1 MLYGYWYIIIYIL
14 TEDLYKNISD
24 DVKIWF
30 HTSNYDENDKEPL
43 PIGKRRGVYGFFK
56 YELTG
61 NIMKEFI
68 VLRTKTYAYL
78 TDDDDDDDDDDDE
91 TKKIRETKKCVIKRK
106 LMFENYKDCLSNGE
120 VILISQKNLKVIIK
134 QCTQKKSVKF
144 R

>member
-1 MLYGYWYIIIYIL
+1 MLYGYWYIIIDIL

>member
-1 MLYGYWYIIIYIL
+1 
-14 TEDLYKNISD
+14 
-24 DVKIWF
+24 
-30 HTSNYDENDKEPL
+30 
-43 PIGKRRGVYGFFK
+43 
-56 YELTG
+56 
-61 NIMKEFI
+61 MKEFI

-78 TDDDDDDDDDDDE
+78 TDDDDDDDE

>member
-78 TDDDDDDDDDDDE
+78 TDDDDDDDDDDE

>member
-1 MLYGYWYIIIYIL
+1 
-14 TEDLYKNISD
+14 
-24 DVKIWF
+24 
-30 HTSNYDENDKEPL
+30 
-43 PIGKRRGVYGFFK
+43 
-56 YELTG
+56 
-61 NIMKEFI
+61 MKEFI

-91 TKKIRETKKCVIKRK
+91 TKKIREIKKCVIKRK

>member
-30 HTSNYDENDKEPL
+30 YTSNYDENDKEPL

-78 TDDDDDDDDDDDE
+78 TDDDDDDEE

>member
-78 TDDDDDDDDDDDE
+78 TDDDDDDDDE

>member
-1 MLYGYWYIIIYIL
+1 
-14 TEDLYKNISD
+14 
-24 DVKIWF
+24 
-30 HTSNYDENDKEPL
+30 
-43 PIGKRRGVYGFFK
+43 
-56 YELTG
+56 
-61 NIMKEFI
+61 MKEFI
-68 VLRTKTYAYL
+68 ILRTKTYAYL
-78 TDDDDDDDDDDDE
+78 TDDDDDDDE

>member
-78 TDDDDDDDDDDDE
+78 TDDDDDDDDDE

>member
-91 TKKIRETKKCVIKRK
+91 TKKRRETKKWVIKSK
-106 LMFENYKDCLSNGE
+106 LM
-120 VILISQKNLKVIIK
+120 
-134 QCTQKKSVKF
+134 
-144 R
+144 

>member
-30 HTSNYDENDKEPL
+30 YTSNYDENDKEPL

-78 TDDDDDDDDDDDE
+78 TDDDDDE

>member
-43 PIGKRRGVYGFFK
+43 PIGKRRGLYGFFK

-78 TDDDDDDDDDDDE
+78 TDDDDDDDE

-106 LMFENYKDCLSNGE
+106 LMFENYKDCLSNSE